1 MAVAVAV
8 RLASSMKRLTWV
20 LLFASAVI
28 TVLESRVRFCNV
40 VESLASRL
48 SRLSVSDR
56 AGTARCNAACR
67 SPERAAA
74 AAPSSLT
81 ISEKRWR

>member
-8 RLASSMKRLTWV
+8 LPASSMKRLTWA
-20 LLFASAVI
+20 LLLARAVM
-28 TVLESRVRFCNV
+28 TLSESRVRFWSV
-40 VESLASRL
+40 VESLPSSE
-48 SRLSVSDR
+48 SRLSVWVS
-56 AGTARCNAACR
+56 AGTARRSAACR

-81 ISEKRWR
+81 ISVKRWR